1 MIRRCAIALLA
12 ATALAAC
19 GPPDATRTGQNAPG
33 PGVSGAQG
41 SVRQVLR
48 RGNGAEPKTLDPH
61 RAQGVPESNLLR
73 DLFEGLVNEAP
84 DGTLV
89 PGVAQSWTVSDD
101 GRTYR
106 FTLRD
111 QARWS
116 NGDPV
121 TARDFVFSLRRT
133 IDPATLSVY
142 SSILF
147 PIANARAIANG
158 DLPAEELGVT
168 AVDARTLEIRL
179 VSPTPYLLGLLTH
192 STTYPVHQPSLVAEG
207 ERFARP
213 GTLISN
219 GPYQLDD
226 WVVQS
231 HIRLVRN
238 PAYWDDASTRVDEVW
253 YYPIENQDAELKR
266 YRADEL
272 DITEGLP
279 YNQLGWIR
287 ENLGDELVVSP
298 YLGSYYYGLNLTR
311 APFKDQPGLRRALA
325 MAIDRDIIA
334 NRLAGAGE
342 IPAYGWVPAVQGY
355 TPQRVEWADWTQD
368 ERNAEARRLV
378 GAAGYG
384 PDNPL
389 RVQLLYNTNENHKRI
404 AVAVASM
411 WKQVLGVET
420 SLVNQEWKVFL
431 DTRTRKETQVFRSGW
446 IGDYNDAYTFA
457 DLLYSTNQQNDSGYA
472 SARYDD
478 LLDQA
483 SMEPDA
489 ARRRALLEEAERVL
503 LADLPIIPIYFYVSK
518 HLVKPWVRGF
528 TPNIMDHHQS
538 KHLEVLPH

>member
-1 MIRRCAIALLA
+1 MRRLGIALLA
-12 ATALAAC
+12 AAALAAC
-19 GPPDATRTGQNAPG
+19 APDSSEPGETSAGPAVG
-33 PGVSGAQG
+33 G
-41 SVRQVLR
+41 SQAEGRQILR
-48 RGNGAEPKTLDPH
+48 RGNGAEPQTLDPH
-61 RAQGVPESNLLR
+61 RAQGVPESNVLR
-73 DLFEGLVNEAP
+73 DLFEGLINEAP

-89 PGVAQSWTVSDD
+89 PGVAESWSISDD
-101 GRTYR
+101 GRVYR
-106 FTLRD
+106 FTLRSD
-111 QARWS
+111 ARWS

-121 TARDFVFSLRRT
+121 TAGDFVFSLRRT

-147 PIANARAIANG
+147 PIANARAIASG
-158 DLPAEELGVT
+158 ELPPTQLGVI
-168 AVDARTLEIRL
+168 AVDEQTLEIRL
-179 VSPTPYLLGLLTH
+179 AAPTPYLLGLLTH
-192 STTYPVHQPSLVAEG
+192 STTYPVHQPSLVAAG

-213 GTLISN
+213 GTLVSN

-231 HIRLVRN
+231 HLRLVRN
-238 PAYWDDASTRVDEVW
+238 TEYWDDTSTRVDEVW

-272 DITEGLP
+272 DITEALP

-287 ENLGDELVVSP
+287 ENLGDELIISP

-334 NRLAGAGE
+334 NKLAGAGE
-342 IPAYGWVPAVQGY
+342 IPAYGWVPEVQGY
-355 TPQRVEWADWTQD
+355 TQQRAEWADWTQD
-368 ERNAEARRLV
+368 ERNAQARRLI
-378 GAAGYG
+378 AEAGYG
-384 PDNPL
+384 PDKPL
-389 RVQLLYNTNENHKRI
+389 RVELLYNTSENHKRL

-411 WKQVLGVET
+411 WKQTLGVET

-457 DLLYSTNQQNDSGYA
+457 DLLYSTNQQNDSGYS
-472 SARYDD
+472 SARYDE

-483 SMEPDA
+483 SVEPDA

-518 HLVKPWVRGF
+518 HLVKPWVQGF

-538 KHLEVLPH
+538 RHLAVLPH